1 MINLCL
7 KVFSTNVA
15 FLEAP
20 SDKPAQLECQ
30 HNNEDKLGSSFVERE
45 SGKELGLHD
54 PPI

>member
-20 SDKPAQLECQ
+20 SDKPAQLERQ
-30 HNNEDKLGSSFVERE
+30 HNNEDKLGSSFVEGE
-45 SGKELGLHD
+45 KISSVCKSNLQ
-54 PPI
+54 P